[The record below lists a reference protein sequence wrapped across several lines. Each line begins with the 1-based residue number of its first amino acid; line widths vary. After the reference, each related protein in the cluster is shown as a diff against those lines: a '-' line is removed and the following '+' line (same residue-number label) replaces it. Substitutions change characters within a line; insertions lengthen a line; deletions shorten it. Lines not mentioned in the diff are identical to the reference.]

1 MQFKKTHIA
10 FQKKKKTH
18 RIHIYVN
25 KKGITQKIY

>member
-10 FQKKKKTH
+10 FQKKTH
-18 RIHIYVN
+18 RIDIYVN